1 MDPTARSRAYEKF
14 CKSPA
19 EEGAVL
25 LATDVAAR
33 GIDVEAVQWIVQVG
47 PITYILGDVAI
58 RYILLLL
65 YIIYCYILFRLI

>member
-58 RYILLLL
+58 RYIYIYTTITIHNILL
-65 YIIYCYILFRLI
+65 YI